1 MASKS
6 SQSETVKEAVSAAT
20 RAISGNPELEINFG
34 GMGSSLP
41 NPPNSLKDLTSFRG
55 KADSIACIEKYRD
68 KTIKINSGVEKI
80 NSLIRVMEDTR
91 VEILGSLNYPGVASN
106 LSAKFKE
113 KSKLHESFEEQEDQ
127 LEIALETWLRK
138 TCLPN
143 ESDSQSNLFLK
154 YWGKLF
160 DSQGEEFKKNL
171 IDSLNDQAR
180 FYDIAENFL
189 KNLNI
194 EDEENDSDDNDV
206 EDDSEQEEQTSS
218 DQNEEEESQESDSSD
233 EQESQEG
240 TEETDYDAGDID
252 EDAIVDE
259 NQEITTNQS
268 WLESLVGQTTN
279 FTYKVY
285 TRSFDEEIKAEDL
298 CSPEELQRLRKHL
311 DQLMGPSKA
320 TISKLAHR
328 LQRFLMA
335 QQNRSWEFNK
345 EEGMLDSAR
354 LHKIITDP
362 LTALTYKVEKDTE
375 FRDTSVSILVDS
387 SGSMRGRSMT
397 VAAICADIISTTLE
411 RCNVKTE
418 VLGFTTKQWKGGES
432 RKLWMEDGKPENPGR
447 LNDIRHIIFK
457 SADTPWRRGQ
467 KNFGLM
473 LREGLLKENVDGEAL
488 IWAHDRLARRTEQR
502 KILMVISD
510 GAPVDD
516 STLSTNPTNF
526 LDLHLRQVIHS
537 IETKSDINL
546 IAIGIGHDVTR
557 YYKNAVTIHRAEEL
571 GGAMLEQLTDLFKV
585 DRAGSPIIVKIK
597 QNF

>member
-1 MASKS
+1 MASRN
-6 SQSETVKEAVSAAT
+6 SQPEVIKEAVTAAT
-20 RAISGNPELEINFG
+20 RAISGNSEIEVNFG
-34 GMGSSLP
+34 GLGSATSGAP
-41 NPPNSLKDLTSFRG
+41 KSKEELKSFRG
-55 KADSIACIEKYRD
+55 KADSLACAEKYRD
-68 KTIKINSGVEKI
+68 KSIRINSGTDKI
-80 NSLIRVMEDTR
+80 NSLIKVMEDTR
-91 VEILGSLNYPGVASN
+91 VEILGSLDYPGVYSN
-106 LSAKFKE
+106 IAAKFKNKAQLYKGLE
-113 KSKLHESFEEQEDQ
+113 NQEDF
-127 LEIALETWLRK
+127 LEIALESWLRES
-138 TCLPN
+138 CLSEDRTFSN
-143 ESDSQSNLFLK
+143 EFLD
-154 YWGKLF
+154 YWGELFENQDSKLKDDLF
-160 DSQGEEFKKNL
+160 S
-171 IDSLNDQAR
+171 SLENQAK
-180 FYDIAENFL
+180 FIEHAENFL
-189 KNLNI
+189 KSLRIEDDESDSEDNEI
-194 EDEENDSDDNDV
+194 EDETEQEDEAASEEG
-206 EDDSEQEEQTSS
+206 EDDDSLESESSPEQE
-218 DQNEEEESQESDSSD
+218 N
-233 EQESQEG
+233 QEG
-240 TEETDYDAGDID
+240 AEETEADMGDID

-268 WLESLVGQTTN
+268 WLESLVGKNTN
-279 FTYKVY
+279 FKYKVY
-285 TRSFDEEIKAEDL
+285 TRNFDEEIRAEDL

-311 DQLMGPSKA
+311 DQLMGSSKA

-362 LTALTYKVEKDTE
+362 LTPLTYKIEKDTD

-418 VLGFTTKQWKGGES
+418 VLGFTTKHWKGGES
-432 RKLWMEDGKPENPGR
+432 RKIWMDDGKPENPGR

-488 IWAHDRLARRTEQR
+488 IWAHDRLARRSEQR

-537 IETKSDINL
+537 IETMSDINL

-585 DRAGSPIIVKIK
+585 D
-597 QNF
+597 

>member
-1 MASKS
+1 MASKN
-6 SQSETVKEAVSAAT
+6 SQSETIKEAVTAAT
-20 RAISGNPELEINFG
+20 RAISGNKELEINFG

-41 NPPNSLKDLTSFRG
+41 HPPKTLKELSAYRG
-55 KADSIACIEKYRD
+55 KADSLACVEKYRD
-68 KTIKINSGVEKI
+68 KSVRIASNNEKV
-80 NSLIRVMEDTR
+80 NSLIKVMEDSR
-91 VEILGSLNYPGVASN
+91 VEILGSMNYPGIATN
-106 LSAKFKE
+106 I
-113 KSKLHESFEEQEDQ
+113 KSKFDDKCKLYESFEDHEDH
-127 LEIALETWLRK
+127 LEIALETWLRNL
-138 TCLPN
+138 CLPDI
-143 ESDSQSNLFLK
+143 ESNKSSLFLK
-154 YWGKLF
+154 YWGKIF
-160 DSQGEEFKKNL
+160 DNQEIELKERL
-171 IDSLNDQAR
+171 IESLNDQSK
-180 FYDIAENFL
+180 FQEIAEDFL

-194 EDEENDSDDNDV
+194 EQEE
-206 EDDSEQEEQTSS
+206 SEQEES
-218 DQNEEEESQESDSSD
+218 DLEDENEQEEESASESGEDEESQESDSSP
-233 EQESQEG
+233 EQDNQEG
-240 TEETDYDAGDID
+240 DEETDADSGDID

-259 NQEITTNQS
+259 NQEIMTNQS
-268 WLESLVGQTTN
+268 WLESLVGQTST
-279 FTYKVY
+279 FSYKVY
-285 TRSFDEEIKAEDL
+285 TRNFDEEIKAEDL

-362 LTALTYKVEKDTE
+362 LTPLTYKIEKDTE
-375 FRDTSVSILVDS
+375 FRDTSVSLLVDS

-432 RKLWMEDGKPENPGR
+432 RKMWMENGKPENPGR

-488 IWAHDRLARRTEQR
+488 IWAHDRLARRAEQR

-537 IETKSDINL
+537 IETQSDINL

-585 DRAGSPIIVKIK
+585 D
-597 QNF
+597 

>member
-1 MASKS
+1 MASKN
-6 SQSETVKEAVSAAT
+6 SQSETIKEAVTAAT
-20 RAISGNPELEINFG
+20 RAISGNKELEINFG

-41 NPPNSLKDLTSFRG
+41 HPPKTLKELSAYRG
-55 KADSIACIEKYRD
+55 KADSLACVEKYRD
-68 KTIKINSGVEKI
+68 KSVRIASNNEKV
-80 NSLIRVMEDTR
+80 NSLIKVMEDSR
-91 VEILGSLNYPGVASN
+91 VEILGSMNYPGIATN
-106 LSAKFKE
+106 I
-113 KSKLHESFEEQEDQ
+113 KSKFDDKCKLYESFEDHEDH
-127 LEIALETWLRK
+127 LEIALETWLRNL
-138 TCLPN
+138 CLPDI
-143 ESDSQSNLFLK
+143 ESNKSSLFLK
-154 YWGKLF
+154 YWGKIF
-160 DSQGEEFKKNL
+160 DNQEIELKERL
-171 IDSLNDQAR
+171 IESLNDQSK
-180 FYDIAENFL
+180 FQEIAEDFL

-194 EDEENDSDDNDV
+194 DQEE
-206 EDDSEQEEQTSS
+206 SEQEES
-218 DQNEEEESQESDSSD
+218 DLEDENEQEEESASESGEDEESQESESSP
-233 EQESQEG
+233 EQDNQEG
-240 TEETDYDAGDID
+240 DEETDADSGDID

-259 NQEITTNQS
+259 NQEIMTNQS
-268 WLESLVGQTTN
+268 WLESLVGQTST
-279 FTYKVY
+279 FSYKVY
-285 TRSFDEEIKAEDL
+285 TRNFDEEIKAEDL

-362 LTALTYKVEKDTE
+362 LTPLTYKIEKDTE
-375 FRDTSVSILVDS
+375 FRDTSVSLLVDS

-432 RKLWMEDGKPENPGR
+432 RKMWMENGKPENPGR

-488 IWAHDRLARRTEQR
+488 IWAHDRLARRAEQR

-537 IETKSDINL
+537 IEIQSDINL

-585 DRAGSPIIVKIK
+585 D
-597 QNF
+597 

>member
-1 MASKS
+1 MASKN
-6 SQSETVKEAVSAAT
+6 SQSETIKEAVTAAT
-20 RAISGNPELEINFG
+20 RAISGNKELEINFG

-41 NPPNSLKDLTSFRG
+41 HPPKTLKELSAYRG
-55 KADSIACIEKYRD
+55 KADSLACVEKYRD
-68 KTIKINSGVEKI
+68 KSVRIASNNEKV
-80 NSLIRVMEDTR
+80 NSLIKVMEDSR
-91 VEILGSLNYPGVASN
+91 VEILGSMNYPGIATN
-106 LSAKFKE
+106 I
-113 KSKLHESFEEQEDQ
+113 KSKFDDKCKLYESFEDHEDH
-127 LEIALETWLRK
+127 LEIALETWLRNL
-138 TCLPN
+138 CLPDI
-143 ESDSQSNLFLK
+143 ESSKSSLFLK
-154 YWGKLF
+154 YWGKVF
-160 DSQGEEFKKNL
+160 DNQEIELKERL
-171 IDSLNDQAR
+171 IESLNDQSK
-180 FYDIAENFL
+180 FQEIAEDFL

-194 EDEENDSDDNDV
+194 EQEE
-206 EDDSEQEEQTSS
+206 SEQEES
-218 DQNEEEESQESDSSD
+218 DLEDENEQEEESASESGEDEESQESDSSP
-233 EQESQEG
+233 EQDNQEG
-240 TEETDYDAGDID
+240 DEETDADSGDID

-259 NQEITTNQS
+259 NQEIMTNQS
-268 WLESLVGQTTN
+268 WLESLVGQTST
-279 FTYKVY
+279 FSYKVY
-285 TRSFDEEIKAEDL
+285 TRNFDEEIKAEDL

-362 LTALTYKVEKDTE
+362 LTPLTYKIEKDTE
-375 FRDTSVSILVDS
+375 FRDTSVSLLVDS

-432 RKLWMEDGKPENPGR
+432 RKMWMENGKPENPGR

-488 IWAHDRLARRTEQR
+488 IWAHDRLARRAEQR

-537 IETKSDINL
+537 IETQSDINL

-585 DRAGSPIIVKIK
+585 D
-597 QNF
+597 

>member
-240 TEETDYDAGDID
+240 TEETDSDAGDLD

-488 IWAHDRLARRTEQR
+488 IWAHDRLARRAEQR

-585 DRAGSPIIVKIK
+585 D
-597 QNF
+597 

>member
-1 MASKS
+1 MASKN
-6 SQSETVKEAVSAAT
+6 SQPEAVKEAVSAAT
-20 RAISGNPELEINFG
+20 RAISGNPEMEINFG
-34 GMGSSLP
+34 GVGSSLP
-41 NPPNSLKDLTSFRG
+41 NPPKTIKELSSFRG
-55 KADSIACIEKYRD
+55 KADALACIERYRD
-68 KTIKINSGVEKI
+68 KSIRIDSGSEKL
-80 NSLIRVMEDTR
+80 NSLIKVMEDTR

-106 LSAKFKE
+106 ISSKFTDKC
-113 KSKLHESFEEQEDQ
+113 KLHESIEDQEDQ
-127 LEIALETWLRK
+127 LEIAMETWLRK
-138 TCLPN
+138 LCLPN
-143 ESDSQSNLFLK
+143 NESSKGNFFLK

-160 DSQGEEFKKNL
+160 DNQEELKRNL
-171 IDSLNDQAR
+171 VDALYDQSK
-180 FYDIAENFL
+180 FQEIAEDFL
-189 KNLNI
+189 RNLNI
-194 EDEENDSDDNDV
+194 DDQENESEDNDI
-206 EDDSEQEEQTSS
+206 EDDLEQEEESAS
-218 DQNEEEESQESDSSD
+218 ENGEDDESQESESSPEQDDQQGEEENEADQGDADDDS
-233 EQESQEG
+233 
-240 TEETDYDAGDID
+240 
-252 EDAIVDE
+252 IVDE
-259 NQEITTNQS
+259 NQEVVTNQS

-285 TRSFDEEIKAEDL
+285 SRSSDEEIKAEDL

-432 RKLWMEDGKPENPGR
+432 RKMWIEDGKPENPGR
-447 LNDIRHIIFK
+447 LNDLRHIIFK

-473 LREGLLKENVDGEAL
+473 LREGLLKENCL
-488 IWAHDRLARRTEQR
+488 LYT
-502 KILMVISD
+502 
-510 GAPVDD
+510 
-516 STLSTNPTNF
+516 
-526 LDLHLRQVIHS
+526 
-537 IETKSDINL
+537 
-546 IAIGIGHDVTR
+546 
-557 YYKNAVTIHRAEEL
+557 
-571 GGAMLEQLTDLFKV
+571 
-585 DRAGSPIIVKIK
+585 SPSPRDPH
-597 QNF
+597 

>member
-1 MASKS
+1 MASKN
-6 SQSETVKEAVSAAT
+6 SQPEAVKEAVSAAT
-20 RAISGNPELEINFG
+20 RAISGNPEMEINFG
-34 GMGSSLP
+34 GVGSSLP
-41 NPPNSLKDLTSFRG
+41 NPPKTIKELSSFRG
-55 KADSIACIEKYRD
+55 KADALACIERYRD
-68 KTIKINSGVEKI
+68 KSIRIDSGSEKL
-80 NSLIRVMEDTR
+80 NSLIKVMEDTR

-106 LSAKFKE
+106 ISSKFTDKC
-113 KSKLHESFEEQEDQ
+113 KLHESLEDQEDQ
-127 LEIALETWLRK
+127 LEIAMEPWFRK
-138 TCLPN
+138 LCLPN
-143 ESDSQSNLFLK
+143 NESSKGNFFLK

-160 DSQGEEFKKNL
+160 DNQEERLKRNL
-171 IDSLNDQAR
+171 VDALYDQSK
-180 FYDIAENFL
+180 FQEIAEDFL
-189 KNLNI
+189 RNLNI
-194 EDEENDSDDNDV
+194 DDQENESEDNDI
-206 EDDSEQEEQTSS
+206 EDDLEQEEESAS
-218 DQNEEEESQESDSSD
+218 ENGEDDESQESESSPEQDDQQGEEENEADQGDADDDS
-233 EQESQEG
+233 
-240 TEETDYDAGDID
+240 
-252 EDAIVDE
+252 IVDE
-259 NQEITTNQS
+259 NQEVVTNQS

-285 TRSFDEEIKAEDL
+285 SRSSDEEIKAEDL

-432 RKLWMEDGKPENPGR
+432 RKMWIEDGKPENPGR
-447 LNDIRHIIFK
+447 LNDLRHIIFK

-488 IWAHDRLARRTEQR
+488 IWAHDRLSRRSEQR

-585 DRAGSPIIVKIK
+585 D
-597 QNF
+597 

>member
-1 MASKS
+1 MASRN
-6 SQSETVKEAVSAAT
+6 SQPEVIKEAVTAAT
-20 RAISGNPELEINFG
+20 RAISGNSEIEVNFG
-34 GMGSSLP
+34 GLGSATSGAP
-41 NPPNSLKDLTSFRG
+41 KSKEELKSFRG
-55 KADSIACIEKYRD
+55 KADSLACAEKYRD
-68 KTIKINSGVEKI
+68 KSIRINSSTDKI
-80 NSLIRVMEDTR
+80 NSLIKVMEDTR
-91 VEILGSLNYPGVASN
+91 VEILGSLDYPGVYSN
-106 LSAKFKE
+106 IAAKFKNKAQLYKGLE
-113 KSKLHESFEEQEDQ
+113 NQEDF
-127 LEIALETWLRK
+127 LEIALESWLRES
-138 TCLPN
+138 CLSEDRTFSN
-143 ESDSQSNLFLK
+143 EFLD
-154 YWGKLF
+154 YWGELFENQDSKLKDDLF
-160 DSQGEEFKKNL
+160 S
-171 IDSLNDQAR
+171 SLENQSK
-180 FYDIAENFL
+180 FLEYAENFL
-189 KNLNI
+189 KSLRIDDDESDSNDNEI
-194 EDEENDSDDNDV
+194 EDET
-206 EDDSEQEEQTSS
+206 EQEEEAASEEGEDDDSLESESS
-218 DQNEEEESQESDSSD
+218 P
-233 EQESQEG
+233 EQENQEG
-240 TEETDYDAGDID
+240 AEETEAEMGDID

-268 WLESLVGQTTN
+268 WLESLVGKNTN
-279 FTYKVY
+279 FKYKVY
-285 TRSFDEEIKAEDL
+285 TRNFDEEIRAEDL

-311 DQLMGPSKA
+311 DQLMGSSKA

-362 LTALTYKVEKDTE
+362 LTPLTYKIEKDTD

-418 VLGFTTKQWKGGES
+418 VLGFTTKHWKGGES
-432 RKLWMEDGKPENPGR
+432 RKIWMDDGKPENPGR

-488 IWAHDRLARRTEQR
+488 IWAHDRLARRSEQR

-537 IETKSDINL
+537 IETMSDINL

-585 DRAGSPIIVKIK
+585 D
-597 QNF
+597 

>member
-1 MASKS
+1 MASKNS
-6 SQSETVKEAVSAAT
+6 HSETVKEAVSAAT
-20 RAISGNPELEINFG
+20 RAISGNPELEIDLA
-34 GMGSSLP
+34 GMSSSSGNLP
-41 NPPNSLKDLTSFRG
+41 KNLKELSSYRG
-55 KADSIACIEKYRD
+55 KADAVACVERYRD
-68 KTIKINSGVEKI
+68 KSIAINTGAEKI
-80 NSLIRVMEDTR
+80 NSLLRVMEDTR
-91 VEILGSLNYPGVASN
+91 VEILGSLHYPGIATNIS
-106 LSAKFKE
+106 SKFNDKCR
-113 KSKLHESFEEQEDQ
+113 LYESFEDQEDH
-127 LEIALETWLRK
+127 LEIALETWLRQS
-138 TCLPN
+138 CLPGD
-143 ESDSQSNLFLK
+143 EASKSNLFLK

-160 DSQGEEFKKNL
+160 DQQGSKL
-171 IDSLNDQAR
+171 RQDMIDSLEDQAK
-180 FYDIAENFL
+180 FLELAEDFL
-189 KNLNI
+189 SNLNI
-194 EDEENDSDDNDV
+194 DEEETDSDDNDI
-206 EDDSEQEEQTSS
+206 EDETEQEEESAAENGE
-218 DQNEEEESQESDSSD
+218 DDESQESESSP
-233 EQESQEG
+233 EQDNQEG
-240 TEETDYDAGDID
+240 TEETDADAGDID

-259 NQEITTNQS
+259 NQEMMTNQS
-268 WLESLVGQTTN
+268 WLESLVGQTSS

-285 TRSFDEEIKAEDL
+285 TRSFDEEVKAEDL
-298 CSPEELQRLRKHL
+298 CSAEELQRLRKHL

-362 LTALTYKVEKDTE
+362 LTPLTYKIEKDTE

-432 RKLWMEDGKPENPGR
+432 RKMWMEDGKPENPGR

-457 SADTPWRRGQ
+457 SADMPWRRGQ

-488 IWAHDRLARRTEQR
+488 IWAHDRLARRQEQR

-537 IETKSDINL
+537 IETQSDINL

-585 DRAGSPIIVKIK
+585 D
-597 QNF
+597 

>member
-1 MASKS
+1 MSLKS
-6 SQSETVKEAVSAAT
+6 PSPETIKEAVAAAT
-20 RAISGNPELEINFG
+20 RALAEDPNLEISFG
-34 GMGSSLP
+34 GISSLP
-41 NPPNSLKDLTSFRG
+41 NPPTHINELPSFRG
-55 KADSIACIEKYRD
+55 KADSAACVKRYR
-68 KTIKINSGVEKI
+68 KEKI
-80 NSLIRVMEDTR
+80 TLDAGTPKLNALLANLEDVR
-91 VEILGSLNYPGVASN
+91 VEVLGSKKYPGVATN
-106 LSAKFKE
+106 LKAKFDEKCKE
-113 KSKLHESFEEQEDQ
+113 LQFLEEKEDLLEMALEAWFRNILLDEKLSSDSIRSLKPWKKELLDKGLPFKNALEESLEDQ
-127 LEIALETWLRK
+127 IEFSQVARELLHVLEVDDIEPLSEEDEPSTDADNDDTS
-138 TCLPN
+138 N
-143 ESDSQSNLFLK
+143 EDN
-154 YWGKLF
+154 
-160 DSQGEEFKKNL
+160 NT
-171 IDSLNDQAR
+171 
-180 FYDIAENFL
+180 
-189 KNLNI
+189 
-194 EDEENDSDDNDV
+194 EDEEMPDESDISQDSEMEEGSEDV
-206 EDDSEQEEQTSS
+206 DTEMGETEDDS
-218 DQNEEEESQESDSSD
+218 
-233 EQESQEG
+233 
-240 TEETDYDAGDID
+240 
-252 EDAIVDE
+252 IVDE
-259 NQEITTNQS
+259 NEEVLTNQS
-268 WLESLVGQTTN
+268 WLESLVGQTSN
-279 FTYKVY
+279 FNYKVY
-285 TRSFDEEIKAEDL
+285 TRSFDEELKAEDL

-311 DQLMGPSKA
+311 DQLMGPSK
-320 TISKLAHR
+320 TTVSKLAHR

-345 EEGMLDSAR
+345 EEGMLDPSR

-362 LTALTYKVEKDTE
+362 LTALSYKVEKDTD

-432 RKLWMEDGKPENPGR
+432 RKKWMEDGKPDNPGR

-457 SADTPWRRGQ
+457 SAETPWRRGQ

-488 IWAHDRLARRTEQR
+488 IWAHDRLARRQEQR

-516 STLSTNPTNF
+516 STLSTNKNNF

-537 IETKSDINL
+537 IESQSSVSL

-585 DRAGSPIIVKIK
+585 D
-597 QNF
+597 

>member
-1 MASKS
+1 MASKN
-6 SQSETVKEAVSAAT
+6 SQSETIKEAVTAAT
-20 RAISGNPELEINFG
+20 RAISGNKEIEINFG

-41 NPPNSLKDLTSFRG
+41 HPPKTLKELSAYRG
-55 KADSIACIEKYRD
+55 KADSLACVEKYRD
-68 KTIKINSGVEKI
+68 KSVRITASNEKVS
-80 NSLIRVMEDTR
+80 SLIKVMEDSR
-91 VEILGSLNYPGVASN
+91 VEILGSMNYPGIAT
-106 LSAKFKE
+106 
-113 KSKLHESFEEQEDQ
+113 KLPS
-127 LEIALETWLRK
+127 LRYSVHGLHRRSV
-138 TCLPN
+138 CDP
-143 ESDSQSNLFLK
+143 E
-154 YWGKLF
+154 
-160 DSQGEEFKKNL
+160 
-171 IDSLNDQAR
+171 
-180 FYDIAENFL
+180 
-189 KNLNI
+189 
-194 EDEENDSDDNDV
+194 
-206 EDDSEQEEQTSS
+206 SEQEEESAS
-218 DQNEEEESQESDSSD
+218 ESGEDEESQESESSP
-233 EQESQEG
+233 EQDNQEG
-240 TEETDYDAGDID
+240 DEETDADSGDID

-259 NQEITTNQS
+259 NQEIMTNQS
-268 WLESLVGQTTN
+268 WLESLVGQTST
-279 FTYKVY
+279 FSYKVY
-285 TRSFDEEIKAEDL
+285 TRNFDEEIKAEDL
-298 CSPEELQRLRKHL
+298 CSPEELKRLRKHL
-311 DQLMGPSKA
+311 DQLMGPSKT

-362 LTALTYKVEKDTE
+362 LTPLTYKIEKDTE
-375 FRDTSVSILVDS
+375 FRDTSVSLLVDS

-432 RKLWMEDGKPENPGR
+432 RKLWMENGKPENPGR

-585 DRAGSPIIVKIK
+585 D
-597 QNF
+597 

>member
-1 MASKS
+1 MAPKN
-6 SQSETVKEAVSAAT
+6 SQPETIKEAVSAAT
-20 RAISGNPELEINFG
+20 RAISGNPEIEINFG
-34 GMGSSLP
+34 GIGSSLP
-41 NPPNSLKDLTSFRG
+41 NPPKSLQELSSYRG
-55 KADSIACIEKYRD
+55 KADALACVEKYRD
-68 KTIKINSGVEKI
+68 KTIRINSGTEKV
-80 NSLIRVMEDTR
+80 NSLMRVMEDAR
-91 VEILGSLNYPGVASN
+91 VEILGSLNYPGVATNITS
-106 LSAKFKE
+106 KYKE
-113 KSKLHESFEEQEDQ
+113 KCKLYESLEDQEDH
-127 LEIALETWLRK
+127 LEIALETWLRDL
-138 TCLPN
+138 CLPEN
-143 ESDSQSNLFLK
+143 EIKKSSLFLK
-154 YWGKLF
+154 HWGKLF
-160 DSQGEEFKKNL
+160 DNQEDELKQKL
-171 IDSLNDQAR
+171 RESLDDQSK
-180 FYDIAENFL
+180 FQEVSEDFL

-194 EDEENDSDDNDV
+194 DDEQNESEDNDLEDET
-206 EDDSEQEEQTSS
+206 EQEEESAS
-218 DQNEEEESQESDSSD
+218 ENGEDDESQESESSPD
-233 EQESQEG
+233 QDNQEG
-240 TEETDYDAGDID
+240 TEETEGDSGDVD

-259 NQEITTNQS
+259 NQEIMTNQS

-432 RKLWMEDGKPENPGR
+432 RKMWMEDGKPENPGR

-488 IWAHDRLARRTEQR
+488 IWAHDRLARRSEQR

-585 DRAGSPIIVKIK
+585 D
-597 QNF
+597 

>member
-1 MASKS
+1 MFCVFALS
-6 SQSETVKEAVSAAT
+6 S
-20 RAISGNPELEINFG
+20 
-34 GMGSSLP
+34 
-41 NPPNSLKDLTSFRG
+41 
-55 KADSIACIEKYRD
+55 
-68 KTIKINSGVEKI
+68 
-80 NSLIRVMEDTR
+80 
-91 VEILGSLNYPGVASN
+91 
-106 LSAKFKE
+106 
-113 KSKLHESFEEQEDQ
+113 SKLQAESQEKKHIKQ
-127 LEIALETWLRK
+127 TLKKELI
-138 TCLPN
+138 
-143 ESDSQSNLFLK
+143 ESLYNQAQFQEVAEKFLK
-154 YWGKLF
+154 GL
-160 DSQGEEFKKNL
+160 NL
-171 IDSLNDQAR
+171 DDETKETDDHDL
-180 FYDIAENFL
+180 
-189 KNLNI
+189 
-194 EDEENDSDDNDV
+194 EDE
-206 EDDSEQEEQTSS
+206 
-218 DQNEEEESQESDSSD
+218 NEEEEDSAAEQGENDEPLEQDSSAD
-233 EQESQEG
+233 QDSHEG
-240 TEETDYDAGDID
+240 DEETDVDDGDLD

-259 NQEITTNQS
+259 NQEVITNQS
-268 WLESLVGQTTN
+268 WLESLVEQTGN

-285 TRSFDEEIKAEDL
+285 TRSFDEEIKAEDI
-298 CSPEELQRLRKHL
+298 CSPEEITRLRKHL
-311 DQLMGPSKA
+311 DQLMGPSKS

-335 QQNRSWEFNK
+335 QQNRSWEFDK

-362 LTALTYKVEKDTE
+362 LTPLSYKVEKDTE

-488 IWAHDRLARRTEQR
+488 IWAHDRLIRREEQR

-516 STLSTNPTNF
+516 STLSTNPTNV

-537 IETKSDINL
+537 IETKSDVNL

-571 GGAMLEQLTDLFKV
+571 GGAMLDQLTDLFKV
-585 DRAGSPIIVKIK
+585 D
-597 QNF
+597 

>member
-1 MASKS
+1 MVSKPNIVES
-6 SQSETVKEAVSAAT
+6 IKEAVSSAS
-20 RAISGNPELEINFG
+20 RAISENPEIEINFG

-41 NPPNSLKDLTSFRG
+41 NPPSSYGELASFRG
-55 KADSIACIEKYRD
+55 KADSLACIDRFRD
-68 KTIKINSGVEKI
+68 KTIHVDAGTQRL
-80 NSLIRVMEDTR
+80 NSLMQEMENVR
-91 VEILGSLNYPGVASN
+91 VEVLGSKKYPGIASN
-106 LSAKFKE
+106 INAKFEE
-113 KSKLHESFEEQEDQ
+113 KCSLYESFEDKEDV
-127 LEIALETWLRK
+127 LEVALEGWLRK
-138 TCLPN
+138 
-143 ESDSQSNLFLK
+143 LFLPDIYSQK
-154 YWGKLF
+154 PSKLVKDWEKEF
-160 DSQGEEFKKNL
+160 EDKGSLFKKEL
-171 IDSLNDQAR
+171 IDSLEDQIK
-180 FYDIAENFL
+180 FAEISRTLL
-189 KNLNI
+189 KALAI
-194 EDEENDSDDNDV
+194 EEIEPLSEEDQQEDDSDNEEQNT
-206 EDDSEQEEQTSS
+206 EDDSEEESNETAESS
-218 DQNEEEESQESDSSD
+218 DQD
-233 EQESQEG
+233 SQEG
-240 TEETDYDAGDID
+240 SEETEAEAGDVD

-259 NQEITTNQS
+259 NQEIVANQS
-268 WLESLVGQTTN
+268 WLESLVGQTSN

-285 TRSFDEEIKAEDL
+285 TRAFDEEVTAEDL

-311 DQLMGPSKA
+311 DQLMGSSKG
-320 TISKLAHR
+320 TVSKLAHR

-345 EEGMLDSAR
+345 EEGILDSAR

-362 LTALTYKVEKDTE
+362 LTPLSYKIEKDTE

-418 VLGFTTKQWKGGES
+418 VLGFTTKQWKGGDS
-432 RKLWMEDGKPENPGR
+432 RKMWMEDGKPENPGR

-488 IWAHDRLARRTEQR
+488 IWAHDRLSRRMEQR

-516 STLSTNPTNF
+516 STLSTNQTNF

-537 IETKSDINL
+537 IETQSEVSL

-585 DRAGSPIIVKIK
+585 D
-597 QNF
+597 

>member
-233 EQESQEG
+233 EQENQEG
-240 TEETDYDAGDID
+240 TEETDSDAGDLD

-516 STLSTNPTNF
+516 STLSTKPTNF

-585 DRAGSPIIVKIK
+585 D
-597 QNF
+597 

>member
-240 TEETDYDAGDID
+240 TEETDSDAGDID

-432 RKLWMEDGKPENPGR
+432 RKLWMEDGKPESPGR

-585 DRAGSPIIVKIK
+585 D
-597 QNF
+597 

>member
-6 SQSETVKEAVSAAT
+6 SQSETIKEAVSAAT
-20 RAISGNPELEINFG
+20 RALSGNPELEVNFG

-55 KADSIACIEKYRD
+55 KADSLACIEKYRD
-68 KTIKINSGVEKI
+68 KTIRINSGVEKI

-106 LSAKFKE
+106 LSAKFEE
-113 KSKLHESFEEQEDQ
+113 KSKLHENFDEQEDQ

-143 ESDSQSNLFLK
+143 ESESQSNLFLK

-160 DSQGEEFKKNL
+160 DSQGKEFKENL
-171 IDSLNDQAR
+171 IDSLNDQAK
-180 FYDIAENFL
+180 FYDIAESFL

-194 EDEENDSDDNDV
+194 EDEENESEDNDI
-206 EDDSEQEEQTSS
+206 EDDSDQEEQGSA
-218 DQNEEEESQESDSSD
+218 DENEEEESQESDSSP
-233 EQESQEG
+233 EQENQEG
-240 TEETDYDAGDID
+240 NEETDSDAGDVD

-259 NQEITTNQS
+259 NQEVMTNQS
-268 WLESLVGQTTN
+268 WLESLVGQTNN

-285 TRSFDEEIKAEDL
+285 TRSFDEEVKAEDL
-298 CSPEELQRLRKHL
+298 CSPEELLRLRKHL

-362 LTALTYKVEKDTE
+362 LSSLSYKIEKDTE

-537 IETKSDINL
+537 VETKSDINL

-585 DRAGSPIIVKIK
+585 D
-597 QNF
+597 

>member
-233 EQESQEG
+233 EQENQEG
-240 TEETDYDAGDID
+240 TEETDSDAGDLD

-585 DRAGSPIIVKIK
+585 D
-597 QNF
+597 

>member
-1 MASKS
+1 M
-6 SQSETVKEAVSAAT
+6 
-20 RAISGNPELEINFG
+20 
-34 GMGSSLP
+34 
-41 NPPNSLKDLTSFRG
+41 
-55 KADSIACIEKYRD
+55 KYW
-68 KTIKINSGVEKI
+68 V
-80 NSLIRVMEDTR
+80 
-91 VEILGSLNYPGVASN
+91 SLNYPGVASN

-218 DQNEEEESQESDSSD
+218 DQNEEEESQESDSSA
-233 EQESQEG
+233 EQETKKVQKKLILMSV
-240 TEETDYDAGDID
+240 TLD

-259 NQEITTNQS
+259 NQEITDQS
-268 WLESLVGQTTN
+268 IMARISCRSNTN

-345 EEGMLDSAR
+345 EEGMLGFSSSYIK
-354 LHKIITDP
+354 L
-362 LTALTYKVEKDTE
+362 LQ
-375 FRDTSVSILVDS
+375 IL
-387 SGSMRGRSMT
+387 
-397 VAAICADIISTTLE
+397 
-411 RCNVKTE
+411 
-418 VLGFTTKQWKGGES
+418 
-432 RKLWMEDGKPENPGR
+432 
-447 LNDIRHIIFK
+447 
-457 SADTPWRRGQ
+457 
-467 KNFGLM
+467 
-473 LREGLLKENVDGEAL
+473 
-488 IWAHDRLARRTEQR
+488 
-502 KILMVISD
+502 
-510 GAPVDD
+510 
-516 STLSTNPTNF
+516 
-526 LDLHLRQVIHS
+526 
-537 IETKSDINL
+537 
-546 IAIGIGHDVTR
+546 
-557 YYKNAVTIHRAEEL
+557 
-571 GGAMLEQLTDLFKV
+571 
-585 DRAGSPIIVKIK
+585 
-597 QNF
+597 